1 MAMRN
6 VRMIA
11 EKTTTTCVDSFFE
24 EFKDKIVALM
34 RGEIPS
40 YRYDV
45 YSGRQKHFTT
55 SVSTE
60 LCLVTF

>member
-6 VRMIA
+6 VKMIA
-11 EKTTTTCVDSFFE
+11 EKTTTICVDSFFE
-24 EFKDKIVALM
+24 EFEDKIVALM
-34 RGEIPS
+34 HGKILS

-55 SVSTE
+55 SVSTA